1 MYQYLQ
7 TLGAFLAKAE
17 DHRYRLREKQYNFSM
32 EGDKIPLQEF
42 FFFFGMKEA
51 SWVLK
56 AL

>member
-17 DHRYRLREKQYNFSM
+17 DHRYRLKEKQYNFSM